1 MPPGELIT
9 SATASGL
16 PLAKAR
22 SISGAIAASDRARDP
37 VPMLPVRRT
46 TLTSGVRGMK
56 GMWNFMASEV
66 GRRGLR
72 ARAEWRLL
80 GRMIDKLEMFIALAG
95 ERHFGRAAEVCGV
108 TQPSLSSAIRQ
119 LEDQLGVQL
128 VFRGSRFQGLT
139 PEGQRVLDWARRIVG
154 DMRAMKAEM
163 RTVHAGLSG
172 NLRLGVIPTA
182 LPMVAELTAPFL
194 ARHPNVRVTVLSRT
208 SAEILAGIESL
219 ELDAGLTY
227 LDNEPLGRVAQVP
240 LYPEFY
246 RFLCAP
252 GSAFAGRAQVTW
264 AEVSGEALCLLTA
277 DMQNRRIV
285 NQQLADVGAGSA
297 PSVESNSTIALI
309 AHVQTGHWASIV
321 PMKLAQLFPALCPV
335 PIVEPEVEHLVGLI
349 TARHDPQTPLLAALI
364 DSAAR
369 LR

>member
-1 MPPGELIT
+1 
-9 SATASGL
+9 
-16 PLAKAR
+16 
-22 SISGAIAASDRARDP
+22 
-37 VPMLPVRRT
+37 
-46 TLTSGVRGMK
+46 
-56 GMWNFMASEV
+56 
-66 GRRGLR
+66 
-72 ARAEWRLL
+72 
-80 GRMIDKLEMFIALAG
+80 MIDKLEMFIALAG

-108 TQPSLSSAIRQ
+108 TQPTLSSAIRQ

-154 DMRAMKAEM
+154 DMRALKAEM

-182 LPMVAELTAPFL
+182 LPMVATLTGPFL
-194 ARHPNVRVTVLSRT
+194 ARHPNVRVTLLSRT

-240 LYPEFY
+240 LYAEFY

-252 GSAFAGRAQVTW
+252 GTAFAARSQVTW
-264 AEVSGEALCLLTA
+264 AEVSSQALCLLTA

-285 NQQLADVGAGSA
+285 DQHLAEVSVRVL
-297 PSVESNSTIALI
+297 PNVESNSTIALI
-309 AHVQTGHWASIV
+309 AHVQTGNWASVV
-321 PMKLAQLFPALCPV
+321 PTKLAQMFSGLCSV

-364 DSAAR
+364 DVAGR
-369 LR
+369 MR

>member
-1 MPPGELIT
+1 
-9 SATASGL
+9 
-16 PLAKAR
+16 
-22 SISGAIAASDRARDP
+22 
-37 VPMLPVRRT
+37 
-46 TLTSGVRGMK
+46 
-56 GMWNFMASEV
+56 
-66 GRRGLR
+66 
-72 ARAEWRLL
+72 
-80 GRMIDKLEMFIALAG
+80 MIDKLEMFIALAQ

-154 DMRAMKAEM
+154 DMRALKSEM
-163 RTVHAGLSG
+163 RSVHAGLSG

-182 LPMVAELTAPFL
+182 LPMVADLTAPFV

-208 SAEILAGIESL
+208 SAEILAGIETL

-227 LDNEPLGRVAQVP
+227 LANEPLGRVSQVP
-240 LYPEFY
+240 LYTEFY

-252 GSAFAGRAQVTW
+252 GSALADRSRVTW
-264 AEVSGEALCLLTA
+264 AEVAGQPLCLLTA

-285 NQQLADVGAGSA
+285 NQHLAEVGARVA
-297 PSVESNSTIALI
+297 PTVESNSTIALV
-309 AHVQTGHWASIV
+309 AHVFTGKWASVV
-321 PMKLAQLFPALCPV
+321 PMKLAQMFTGLIAI
-335 PIVEPEVEHLVGLI
+335 PITEPEAEHLVGLI
-349 TARHDPQTPLLAALI
+349 TARHDPQTPVLAALI
-364 DSAAR
+364 DEAAR